1 MRWRTL
7 SGRLPPVPASAP
19 GDDFRGPVG
28 RRVLASGPAAP
39 RSDNNAV
46 AFTQELLGL
55 ATELVRLGLVRAD
68 SGFAMN
74 GSWSFGRPS
83 NCYIVV
89 APAASARPK
98 PDQPGHPLAGNHPG
112 DGGGPRQIHQAWG
125 WAGRGG
131 WADPSPNQPAP
142 GGRRP
147 GVDRVSGLPGIQ
159 ALITSLPQSVDGLR
173 VWRRYNGR
181 ADCENI
187 IKELANAYA
196 LPQLC
201 LKRFYATEA
210 ALSLSV
216 LAYNLCVLFQ
226 RHVGWEDRVTTAT
239 LRMRL
244 FTTGGIV
251 SRTGAI

>member
-1 MRWRTL
+1 MIEC
-7 SGRLPPVPASAP
+7 P
-19 GDDFRGPVG
+19 GYR
-28 RRVLASGPAAP
+28 
-39 RSDNNAV
+39 
-46 AFTQELLGL
+46 
-55 ATELVRLGLVRAD
+55 
-68 SGFAMN
+68 
-74 GSWSFGRPS
+74 
-83 NCYIVV
+83 
-89 APAASARPK
+89 
-98 PDQPGHPLAGNHPG
+98 
-112 DGGGPRQIHQAWG
+112 
-125 WAGRGG
+125 
-131 WADPSPNQPAP
+131 
-142 GGRRP
+142 
-147 GVDRVSGLPGIQ
+147 IQ

-251 SRTGAI
+251 SRTGGYLTLRLAVRKDPYGPGGRGYSRS